1 MSDSDVEAILTCFRG
16 LPRTERRAVIHGI
29 LDGLDSSEWMSVKAR
44 TRERSYC
51 DILGKLPIEL
61 VALVAGNL
69 PLVDIIKNQRV
80 SRRWRQILSS
90 AEVKAAA
97 IKAAFDPGEI
107 TVDLN
112 KLIRQRVRIERGD
125 PVSRSRCRIMPPA
138 DARMIHLDD
147 SLWMD
152 CTFNGVAA
160 WHRSNDRTII
170 SLFDAK
176 NGERSD
182 LCSEN
187 RESLHSPAMSEA
199 LVAAVS
205 NRGHCHV
212 WSIVSHE
219 YRSFRLPSA
228 SFTDVRVNG
237 SNVMVAEKP
246 SRNDSMVSWE
256 WESGIAETRA
266 LDTAVWSA
274 SKTSNM
280 IWPDERKDLPPN
292 APFCHYNNVLNV
304 LSASDRSRL
313 SKNLPHGDW
322 NEGSRFFG
330 NENFLGIFHRSSGV
344 MEIWRFDE
352 E

>member
-16 LPRTERRAVIHGI
+16 LPRTERRA
-29 LDGLDSSEWMSVKAR
+29 LAPVKDHIAIY
-44 TRERSYC
+44 S
-51 DILGKLPIEL
+51 GKLPIEL

-292 APFCHYNNVLNV
+292 APFCHYVGMGLFYYMSQNNVLNV